1 MDFNNFYTMV
11 TIIAIVLLIFALA
24 FIGWTLSKQK
34 TIDEHPKLRTTCP
47 DFWKID
53 EEGKCVRPAGPNGL
67 NRGKETD
74 ATKFFSGVPGYTTG
88 ETFDSGHVGWGSAG
102 NMVCGKQKW
111 ANSQGITWDTVT
123 NANFC

>member
-47 DFWKID
+47 DFWAID
-53 EEGKCVRPAGPNGL
+53 ADGKCQQPSAGGL
-67 NRGKETD
+67 NRGTD
-74 ATKFFSGVPGYTTG
+74 DAISNAPGGSGTKI
-88 ETFDSGHVGWGSAG
+88 DSADAGWASAG
-102 NMVCGKQKW
+102 NAICAKQKW
-111 ANSQGITWDTVT
+111 ANTYGITWDTVT

>member
-24 FIGWTLSKQK
+24 FIGWTMSKQK
-34 TIDEHPKLRTTCP
+34 AVDEYPKLHTTCP
-47 DFWKID
+47 DFWKI
-53 EEGKCVRPAGPNGL
+53 ESGKCVRPREGGL
-67 NRGKETD
+67 NRGKEMD
-74 ATKFFSGVPGYTTG
+74 DTKFFNGVAGLSGQ
-88 ETFDSGHVGWGSAG
+88 TFDSRDAGWGSTG
-102 NMVCGKQKW
+102 NAICAKQKW

>member
-24 FIGWTLSKQK
+24 FIGWTMSKQK
-34 TIDEHPKLRTTCP
+34 AVDEYPKLHTTCP
-47 DFWKID
+47 DFWAINSD
-53 EEGKCVRPAGPNGL
+53 GNCERPGPTGL
-67 NRGKETD
+67 NRGGETTD
-74 ATKFFSGVPGYTTG
+74 NATFFLGASGVNGNS
-88 ETFDSGHVGWGSAG
+88 FSSRDAGWGSTG
-102 NMVCGKQKW
+102 NAICGKQTW

>member
-24 FIGWTLSKQK
+24 FIGWTMSKQK
-34 TIDEHPKLRTTCP
+34 EVDNYPKLHTTCP
-47 DFWKID
+47 DFWEID
-53 EEGKCVRPAGPNGL
+53 SAGKCVRPIEGGL
-67 NRGKETD
+67 NRGKESD
-74 ATKFFSGVPGYTTG
+74 NAKFFVGASGNLAGSNSF
-88 ETFDSGHVGWGSAG
+88 ESRDAGWGSAG
-102 NMVCGKQKW
+102 NAICGKQTW